1 MKVYQLNQYRGY
13 LVSVHYLEAMLT
25 MNRLIS
31 TTVASLLGGCIIFSS
46 QQSILAQEKNLVPAS
61 VAQGKTGE
69 TATLSVSPYGIVIS
83 FEDLKESIQKY
94 WATDDTYLR
103 VGTNAPLGPEA
114 NLLFLKTEG
123 KWSDNNGTAVTV
135 QTKDRSGESRTYSF
149 LIEFKKDKPKYSI
162 IRIYPDSG
170 STPIVTSKTA
180 ETVLPRTVPTVPK
193 ITDANNLLKGALPQS
208 VPSAPSIANAT
219 NPLKSIFS
227 GVGSQIIQSAA
238 NTETSSISQQQGS
251 SKTEPVEPQQK
262 VLPDN
267 NVPLSQPSQQS
278 INQQDSANKALATS
292 TRTSTTQPDTSRKN
306 LSALLSAHSQA
317 NALVRG
323 VLVATRTRE
332 LNPRG
337 AVATKVQYVIRR
349 LRGGQDLVL
358 SAKKESVELKV
369 INRLL
374 ELGNYRSPS

>member
-1 MKVYQLNQYRGY
+1 
-13 LVSVHYLEAMLT
+13 

-31 TTVASLLGGCIIFSS
+31 ITVASLLGGCIIFGS
-46 QQSILAQEKNLVPAS
+46 QQSVLAQEKNLVPAS
-61 VAQGKTGE
+61 MAQGKTGE
-69 TATLSVSPYGIVIS
+69 TVTLNVSPYGIVIS

-123 KWSDNNGTAVTV
+123 KWSDSNSNGTAVTV

-162 IRIYPDSG
+162 VRIYPDSG
-170 STPIVTSKTA
+170 STPIVISRIN
-180 ETVLPRTVPTVPK
+180 EPVLPRTVPTIPK

-208 VPSAPSIANAT
+208 VPNAPSIANSP
-219 NPLKSIFS
+219 NSFKSVLS
-227 GVGSQIIQSAA
+227 GISSQIIKSAA
-238 NTETSSISQQQGS
+238 NTETSSISPQQS
-251 SKTEPVEPQQK
+251 SSEPEPVEPQQK

-267 NVPLSQPSQQS
+267 NVSSSQPSQQP
-278 INQQDSANKALATS
+278 INQQNSSEKVLSTS
-292 TRTSTTQPDTSRKN
+292 TKTSTAQPNTSRKN
-306 LSALLSAHSQA
+306 PSALIFAHSQA

-323 VLVATRTRE
+323 VLVATRTKE

-349 LRGGQDLVL
+349 LRRGQDLVS
-358 SAKKESVELKV
+358 SAKKESVELRV

-374 ELGNYRSPS
+374 ELGNYRDPS

>member
-1 MKVYQLNQYRGY
+1 
-13 LVSVHYLEAMLT
+13 

-31 TTVASLLGGCIIFSS
+31 ITVASLLGGSIFFGSP
-46 QQSILAQEKNLVPAS
+46 QIILAQDKNIVPAS
-61 VAQGKTGE
+61 MAQGKTGE
-69 TATLSVSPYGIVIS
+69 TVTLNVSSYGIVIS

-94 WATDDTYLR
+94 WATDDAYLR

-123 KWSDNNGTAVTV
+123 KWSDSNNGTAVTV
-135 QTKDRSGESRTYSF
+135 QTKDKSGESRTYSF

-170 STPIVTSKTA
+170 STPIVTSKID
-180 ETVLPRTVPTVPK
+180 EPVLPRTVPTVPK
-193 ITDANNLLKGALPQS
+193 ITDANNLLKGALPKS
-208 VPSAPSIANAT
+208 VPNTPSIANS
-219 NPLKSIFS
+219 PSSFKSVLS
-227 GVGSQIIQSAA
+227 GIGSQIIKSAA
-238 NTETSSISQQQGS
+238 NTETPSISPQQS
-251 SKTEPVEPQQK
+251 SSEPEPVEPQQK

-267 NVPLSQPSQQS
+267 NVSSSQPSQQP
-278 INQQDSANKALATS
+278 INQQDSSEKVLSTS
-292 TRTSTTQPDTSRKN
+292 TKTSTAQPNTSRKN
-306 LSALLSAHSQA
+306 PSALIFAHSQA

-323 VLVATRTRE
+323 VLVATRTKE

-349 LRGGQDLVL
+349 LRRGQDLVS
-358 SAKKESVELKV
+358 SAKKESVELRV

-374 ELGNYRSPS
+374 ELGNYRDPS

>member
-1 MKVYQLNQYRGY
+1 
-13 LVSVHYLEAMLT
+13 

-31 TTVASLLGGCIIFSS
+31 IAVASLLGGCIIFSS
-46 QQSILAQEKNLVPAS
+46 QQSTLAEERNLVPAS

-69 TATLSVSPYGIVIS
+69 TPTISVSPYGIVIS

-103 VGTNAPLGPEA
+103 VGTNAPLGTEA

-123 KWSDNNGTAVTV
+123 KWSDNNNGTGVTV
-135 QTKDRSGESRTYSF
+135 QTKDKSGESRTYSF

-170 STPIVTSKTA
+170 STPIVTSKIA
-180 ETVLPRTVPTVPK
+180 ETVVPRAIETVPK
-193 ITDANNLLKGALPQS
+193 ITDASNLLKGALPQS
-208 VPSAPSIANAT
+208 VSAPNAPSIANAT
-219 NPLKSIFS
+219 NPLKSVLS
-227 GVGSQIIQSAA
+227 GIGSQSIRSVASNA
-238 NTETSSISQQQGS
+238 PPSISQQQS
-251 SKTEPVEPQQK
+251 SSEPEPTVPQQNVSK
-262 VLPDN
+262 DN
-267 NVPLSQPSQQS
+267 NVSLPQSSQEPIKPEDSAEKIIPTSMIIPTSIKTSATQPS
-278 INQQDSANKALATS
+278 
-292 TRTSTTQPDTSRKN
+292 TSRKN
-306 LSALLSAHSQA
+306 PSALIFAHSQA

-323 VLVATRTRE
+323 VLVATRTKE

-349 LRGGQDLVL
+349 LRRGQDLVS

-374 ELGNYRSPS
+374 ELGNYRDPS